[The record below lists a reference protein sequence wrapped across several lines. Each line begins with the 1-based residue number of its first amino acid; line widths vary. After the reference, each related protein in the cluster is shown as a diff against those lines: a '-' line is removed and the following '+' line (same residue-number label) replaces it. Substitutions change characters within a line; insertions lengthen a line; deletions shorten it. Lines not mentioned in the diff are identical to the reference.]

1 MTLDLSLQ
9 RLAVGSG
16 ELIALVAVT
25 SFIIETTIIILE
37 LFFLS
42 PSATSAFENNTMV
55 DLPQAT
61 IVLATLLTSFWL
73 QSFPNCVQGFAIPER
88 TIYHGR
94 SRHFKLFVGNDDRY
108 GDSAWSSH
116 MQALTKRLESL
127 RVRILEETLR
137 RPPNPSL
144 TPDEFV
150 SAILNA
156 LLHPYDPIPDAG
168 FRLLL
173 RSSTDAWR
181 NKIYESIGAP
191 KDADL
196 ELVASSLGAAIARPH
211 NQFAILVGEEEELQE
226 FSVWFPSDP
235 LDFFDGTCW
244 VECHLRD
251 KKDHSLLVI
260 MGWQLVQRPSD
271 GSWMVD
277 GIDWQDF
284 RDAYRPGIG
293 REEWER
299 ICG

>member
-1 MTLDLSLQ
+1 MKTK
-9 RLAVGSG
+9 AVSRK
-16 ELIALVAVT
+16 
-25 SFIIETTIIILE
+25 FE
-37 LFFLS
+37 LFFGS
-42 PSATSAFENNTMV
+42 
-55 DLPQAT
+55 D
-61 IVLATLLTSFWL
+61 
-73 QSFPNCVQGFAIPER
+73 
-88 TIYHGR
+88 YHG
-94 SRHFKLFVGNDDRY
+94 N
-108 GDSAWSSH
+108 DSAWSSH
-116 MQALTKRLESL
+116 MEILSRRLEFL
-127 RVRILEETLR
+127 RLGILEETLQ

-144 TPDEFV
+144 KPDEFV
-150 SAILNA
+150 AATLNA
-156 LLHPYDPIPDAG
+156 LLHPYDPLPDAG

-181 NKIYESIGAP
+181 NRIYESIGAP

-196 ELVASSLGAAIARPH
+196 ELVASSLGAAIARPR
-211 NQFAILVGEEEELQE
+211 NQFAILVGEEDLQE
-226 FSVWFPSDP
+226 FTIWFPSDP

-260 MGWQLVQRPSD
+260 MGWQLVQRPTD
-271 GSWMVD
+271 GSWLVD